1 MIDNTDTNTNTARRV
16 LAGDVDFSMMYF
28 AHDAFARDLDRLAG
42 ALEHGDISAPSTA
55 ARWALF
61 AKQLHIH
68 HTAEDVSLWP
78 SLRAAVAAPAE
89 VAVLDAME
97 NEHAQLEPL
106 LAAVEAALAD
116 RRALDAAGRVRELSA
131 NLAAHMRHE
140 ENEALPLVASYL
152 GAEGWTA
159 FGRDI
164 RKTQGLRG
172 AAVYLPWLLDG
183 APDSTSAQVLG
194 LLPPPVRLL
203 YRVWASRYRKSMS

>member
-1 MIDNTDTNTNTARRV
+1 MIDNTHTDRRV
-16 LAGDVDFSMMYF
+16 LDSDVDFSMMYF
-28 AHDAFARDLDRLAG
+28 AHDAFARDLDRMTTAVERG
-42 ALEHGDISAPSTA
+42 VISAPSTA

-78 SLRAAVAAPAE
+78 SLRAAVSTSDE

-97 NEHAQLEPL
+97 DEHAELEPQ

-116 RRALDAAGRVRELSA
+116 RQALAAAARVRELATS
-131 NLAAHMRHE
+131 LGAHMRHE
-140 ENEALPLVASYL
+140 ENAALPLVATYL
-152 GAEGWTA
+152 GTAGWEA

-183 APDSTSAQVLG
+183 APDTTSAKVLG

-203 YRVWASRYRKSMS
+203 YRRVWVPRYRKSMG